1 MKLKKTLAAAL
12 RRWADKLSPATIQPA
27 NVDTKTAT
35 LKPISTAFLLPS
47 AEWNEPSKDM
57 LAENLGRELLKQGL
71 INFTYRPATY
81 PADRVQV
88 IASVYATPV
97 GEGYGWLPIEDDQER
112 RIAYKLNNGR
122 TNYQTEEGLAN
133 FFKNHAGVTPIQNQE
148 GRLFYRGIENYDPF
162 V

>member
-12 RRWADKLSPATIQPA
+12 RRWADKLSPTTIQPA
-27 NVDTKTAT
+27 NVNTKTAT

-88 IASVYATPV
+88 IASVYAAKYIDGFNWNT
-97 GEGYGWLPIEDDQER
+97 LDEDQR
-112 RIAYKLNNGR
+112 IRIADALLSD
-122 TNYQTEEGLAN
+122 TLLHAEEGTAN
-133 FFKNHAGVTPIQNQE
+133 FFKEHPGAMIVGHPE
-148 GRLFYRGIENYDPF
+148 SRLIFSSIP